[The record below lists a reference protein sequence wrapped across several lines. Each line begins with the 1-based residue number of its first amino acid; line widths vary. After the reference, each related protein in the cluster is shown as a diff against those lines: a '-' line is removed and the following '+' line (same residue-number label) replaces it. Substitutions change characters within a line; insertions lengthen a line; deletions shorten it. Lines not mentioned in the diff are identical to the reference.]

1 MFGAIKRVDNNEII
15 VENLSHKTASNLMN
29 CHLILEEEARKIV
42 GEVIFID
49 NEIIKVL
56 LVGEIIDNKFT
67 AGIIKKPSATCTIR
81 VITYGEL
88 ELLLGKNALSKD
100 TLYLGKSAVYNNFN
114 VTVPLNNF
122 FAAHSA
128 IVGNTGSGKSCCVSR
143 LFQNLFLLN
152 PEKPI
157 NAHVVLFDAYGEYVN
172 TFDQLV
178 NNGMNF
184 KVYNTSV
191 GGGIGTLLNFP
202 AYFLD
207 ADDLALLLQVD
218 SSAQLPV
225 LEKALKLVKI
235 FKSNSDQVKQYKN
248 NIIANT
254 LQDILTSGRSSTQI
268 RDQIIAVLTHY
279 NTETLNLN
287 SRIHQVGYDRTLQQC
302 LLIDNQGKM
311 ASIFD
316 VVTFLQQFDRVSL
329 EDIQTDDFLVYN
341 LEDIYYALEFALVSE
356 GNLTSD
362 VAFQQN
368 NILKSRLQSI
378 INSEKNQLFKADS
391 FISKES
397 YVVNMFHN
405 TQVID
410 INLGNLDD
418 RFAKVITKLYS
429 KLFFK
434 YTITNY
440 IRSDLSINI
449 VLEEA
454 HRYVQNDTDIDVL
467 GYNIFDRITKEG
479 RKYGTLLTFITQRPS
494 ELSET
499 ALSQCSNFIVF
510 RIYHPRDLDIIKN
523 MSTNI
528 SPSTIEQIKLLN
540 PGVGMAFGTGFN
552 IPTLIK
558 FDLPNPLPRSTNI
571 KVNELWYKQGQQ

>member
-1 MFGAIKRVDNNEII
+1 MFGNIKRIDNNEIV
-15 VENLSHKTASNLMN
+15 VENLSHKTVSNLMN
-29 CHLILEEEARKIV
+29 CHLILEEENRKIV

-49 NEIIKVL
+49 NDIIKIL

-67 AGIIKKPSATCTIR
+67 AGLIKKPSATCAIR

-88 ELLLGKNALSKD
+88 ELLLGKNGLNKD

-114 VTVPLNNF
+114 VTVPLNSF
-122 FAAHSA
+122 FASHNA
-128 IVGNTGSGKSCCVSR
+128 IVGNTGSGKSCCVAR

-157 NAHVVLFDAYGEYVN
+157 NAHIVIFDAYGEYVN
-172 TFDQLV
+172 TFDELV
-178 NNGMNF
+178 NKGMNF
-184 KVYNTSV
+184 KIYNTSSV
-191 GGGIGTLLNFP
+191 GGIGTLLNFP

-207 ADDLALLLQVD
+207 TDDLALLLQVD
-218 SSAQLPV
+218 NSAQIPV
-225 LEKALKLVKI
+225 LDKALKLVKI

-268 RDQIIAVLTHY
+268 RDQIIAILTHY

-316 VVTFLQQFDRVSL
+316 VVTFLQQFDRVNL
-329 EDIQTDDFLVYN
+329 DDIKTDDFLTYS

-356 GNLTSD
+356 GNFTSD
-362 VAFQQN
+362 AAFQQN
-368 NILKSRLQSI
+368 NILKARLQSI
-378 INSEKNQLFKADS
+378 INSEKNQLFKS
-391 FISKES
+391 GEFISKET

-405 TQVID
+405 TQIVD

-434 YTITNY
+434 YTISNY
-440 IRSDLSINI
+440 VRSDLSINI

-454 HRYVQNDTDIDVL
+454 HRYVQNDSDIDIL

-510 RIYHPRDLDIIKN
+510 RIYHPKDLDIIRN

-528 SPSTIEQIKLLN
+528 SLSTLEQIKLLN